1 MPLRSLILDHFWL
14 KLFALILASLIWLT
28 VRANLGPAAGE
39 TTRTFANRPILL
51 LTDSAEHVAMVA
63 NPSRASVTVQ
73 GSAALLRELS
83 EHDIHVYVRLNEQR
97 QAGGELPVHAHTPPG
112 AIVVLVAPAT
122 TAVRPADAP

>member
-14 KLFALILASLIWLT
+14 KFFALVLASLIWLT
-28 VRANLGPAAGE
+28 VRANVGTASSE

-63 NPSRASVTVQ
+63 NPNRASVTVQ
-73 GSAALLRELS
+73 GSTALLRELS

-112 AIVVLVAPAT
+112 ATVVLVAPAT
-122 TAVRPADAP
+122 TTVKPADVP

>member
-14 KLFALILASLIWLT
+14 KLLSLILASLIWLT
-28 VRANLGPAAGE
+28 VRANVGTAAGE

-51 LTDSAEHVAMVA
+51 LTDSAEHVAMAA

-112 AIVVLVAPAT
+112 AMVVLVAPAT
-122 TAVRPADAP
+122 TTVKPADAQ